1 MIDSATIREFNSEF
15 VCSRAELFQ
24 NTIVNVDNSADNN
37 LVSIEDRIF
46 SGLAWLKDS
55 KNRAEETKLEA
66 FSGDS
71 VDDITS

>member
-1 MIDSATIREFNSEF
+1 LIDSATIREFNSEF

-37 LVSIEDRIF
+37 LISIEDRIF

-55 KNRAEETKLEA
+55 KDRAEETKLEA
-66 FSGDS
+66 LSSDS
-71 VDDITS
+71 VNDVAC